1 MLRVLITLCVMAGNQ
16 TAPTRAKKQRPW
28 WVEQRT
34 FVVPST
40 LQAEI
45 QDLPDDVRLNYCYI
59 VSKIVIET
67 KKHPALYQP
76 ISSKYFNDFVGSKYQ
91 AYMEQLKDWQ
101 IININDAYL
110 NADGKGFPKSYR
122 LHPTAQAAN
131 KVKIC
136 FKKKKV
142 QPQRDK
148 SKLTDGVAA
157 FVHENLKRLTVRTDL
172 LHQADVID
180 EVDAEDAAED
190 IYFQA
195 FNVHYSAKAKR
206 LFHAAILMPKVA
218 RKNLILKSDASV
230 PLFEYDVKSCM
241 PVTLLG
247 LIQDPAERATFTA
260 LLDGDIYTAIADES
274 GVTKD
279 RAEIKVDFL
288 KFVNGGVHNYVFTFF
303 HAHLPTLAALVLK
316 GKGANKGMAWFG
328 QRVESEIMVQEVP
341 RQLMQAVTAPSS
353 VNQLSHSLTS
363 RGNSPDGILYIPM
376 HDGWLG
382 IEHDEQCIASAVRS
396 EFHQRLG
403 YWVTITKTKL
413 ATGEETE
420 LVNRPLHA

>member
-1 MLRVLITLCVMAGNQ
+1 MSPAR
-16 TAPTRAKKQRPW
+16 RAKKQRPW

-40 LQAEI
+40 LQGHI

-59 VSKIVIET
+59 VSKIVIES
-67 KKHPALYQP
+67 KKHPTLYHP

-91 AYMEQLKDWQ
+91 TYMEQLKDWQ
-101 IININDAYL
+101 IIHINDAYL
-110 NADGKGFPKSYR
+110 NADGKGFTKSYR
-122 LHPTAQAAN
+122 LHPSALAAS

-136 FKKKKV
+136 FKKKQV
-142 QPQRDK
+142 QPLRDK
-148 SKLTDGVAA
+148 SKLTNGVAA

-172 LHQADVID
+172 LPQADVID

-195 FNVHYSAKAKR
+195 FNVHYSEKAKR
-206 LFHAAILMPKVA
+206 LFHTAILMPKVA

-241 PVTLLG
+241 PVIILG
-247 LIQDPAERATFTA
+247 LIQDPAERATLTT

-288 KFVNGGVHNYVFTFF
+288 KFLNGGVRNYVFTFF
-303 HAHLPTLAALVLK
+303 HEHLPTFAELVLK
-316 GKGANKGMAWFG
+316 GKGAENGMAWFG

-341 RQLMQAVTAPSS
+341 RQLMQRATAPSS
-353 VNQLSHSLTS
+353 VNQSALSLTS
-363 RGNSPDGILYIPM
+363 RGNPDEGVLYIPM

-382 IEHDEQCIASAVRS
+382 IERDEQRIASVVRN
-396 EFHQRLG
+396 EFHRRLG
-403 YWVTITKTKL
+403 YWVGITKTKL
-413 ATGEETE
+413 ATGEETV
-420 LVNRPLHA
+420 LANRPLHI

>member
-1 MLRVLITLCVMAGNQ
+1 MAGNQ

-67 KKHPALYQP
+67 KKHPTLYHP
-76 ISSKYFNDFVGSKYQ
+76 ISSKYFNDFVGSEYRGYLERLEEWRIIDINEAYQ
-91 AYMEQLKDWQ
+91 
-101 IININDAYL
+101 NDA
-110 NADGKGFPKSYR
+110 GKGFPKSYR
-122 LHPTAQAAN
+122 LHSTALAAS

-136 FKKKKV
+136 FKKKQV
-142 QPQRDK
+142 QPLRDK
-148 SKLTDGVAA
+148 STLTDNVTA

-172 LHQADVID
+172 LPQADVID

-195 FNVHYSAKAKR
+195 FNVHYAPKAKR
-206 LFHAAILMPKVA
+206 LYHAAILMPKVA

-247 LIQDPAERATFTA
+247 LIQDPTERATLTA
-260 LLDGDIYTAIADES
+260 LLDGDIYTAIANES

-288 KFVNGGVHNYVFTFF
+288 KFLNGGVRNYVFTFF
-303 HAHLPTLAALVLK
+303 HQHLPTLAALVLK
-316 GKGANKGMAWFG
+316 GKGADKGMAWFG

-341 RQLMQAVTAPSS
+341 RQLMQTVTAPSN
-353 VNQLSHSLTS
+353 VNQSALSLTS
-363 RGNSPDGILYIPM
+363 RGNPDEQILYIPM

-382 IEHDEQCIASAVRS
+382 IERDEQRIANVVRS
-396 EFHQRLG
+396 EFHRRLG
-403 YWVTITKTKL
+403 YWVGITKTKL
-413 ATGEETE
+413 ATGEETV
-420 LVNRPLHA
+420 LVKGAPHP

>member
-1 MLRVLITLCVMAGNQ
+1 MSPAR
-16 TAPTRAKKQRPW
+16 RAKKQRPW

-40 LQAEI
+40 LQVHLQNLPEEI
-45 QDLPDDVRLNYCYI
+45 QVFFCYI

-67 KKHPALYQP
+67 KKHPALYHP
-76 ISSKYFNDFVGSKYQ
+76 ISSKYFNDFIGSKYR
-91 AYMEQLKDWQ
+91 AFLEQLEDWD
-101 IININDAYL
+101 IIEINEAYQNDA
-110 NADGKGFPKSYR
+110 GKGFPKSYR
-122 LHPTAQAAN
+122 LHPAALTAN

-136 FKKKKV
+136 FKKKQV
-142 QPQRDK
+142 QPLRDK

-157 FVHENLKRLTVRTDL
+157 FVHENLQRLTVRTDL
-172 LHQADVID
+172 LPQADVID

-195 FNVHYSAKAKR
+195 FNVHYSANAKR
-206 LFHAAILMPKVA
+206 LYHAAILMPKVA

-247 LIQDPAERATFTA
+247 LIQDPTERATLTA
-260 LLDGDIYTAIADES
+260 LLDGDIYTTIADES

-288 KFVNGGVHNYVFTFF
+288 KFLNGGVRNYVFTFF
-303 HAHLPTLAALVLK
+303 HAHLPNLTGILLK
-316 GKGANKGMAWFG
+316 GKGADKGMAWFG

-341 RQLMQAVTAPSS
+341 RQLMKTVTAPNS
-353 VNQLSHSLTS
+353 VNQSALSLTS
-363 RGNSPDGILYIPM
+363 RGNPDEGILYVPM
-376 HDGWLG
+376 HDGWLDKVTG
-382 IEHDEQCIASAVRS
+382 KKCYVGVVRETGKAPFLRTHADGKWNDNLLAQAECDS
-396 EFHQRLG
+396 SCR
-403 YWVTITKTKL
+403 IT
-413 ATGEETE
+413 
-420 LVNRPLHA
+420 N